1 MAHYK
6 VVATKASSRIR
17 DLSRHVS
24 LYLIGYN
31 PVVTEK
37 MLSQHTLALKA
48 KKLVA
53 ALFLLPFT

>member
-1 MAHYK
+1 MAHCR
-6 VVATKASSRIR
+6 VVATRSSPSIR

-31 PVVTEK
+31 PVATEK

-48 KKLVA
+48 EKLVA
-53 ALFLLPFT
+53 TLFLLPFT